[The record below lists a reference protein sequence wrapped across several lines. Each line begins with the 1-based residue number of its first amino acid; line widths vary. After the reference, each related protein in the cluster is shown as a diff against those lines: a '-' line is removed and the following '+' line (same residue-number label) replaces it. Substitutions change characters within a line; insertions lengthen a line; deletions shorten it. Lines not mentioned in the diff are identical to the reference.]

1 MTHVNFA
8 MTTLLNGIWQG
19 AFLAAAMWLLLKL
32 LPRLNPTTRF
42 TVLWV
47 TLLAVVA
54 LPLAPLTSRVFIP
67 SAQTNAPAIA
77 ATNKPT
83 TLAPAKIQE
92 PRYTS
97 QNTAASPE
105 SHRVSIPRS
114 KPEPVSEQASASV
127 PARNA
132 ASRPMMA
139 AVEYPLIRIRS
150 ARILGAL
157 EIMWAFLSS
166 GMLVRLGSGY
176 RELRRLK
183 ADATPVPSDWQ
194 LRLRSLSAI
203 HGVRRQTQ
211 LLVSSHIAAPMSLGF
226 LNPAILIPEA
236 LLDTLSDAELEHIVL
251 HELAHL
257 RRRDDW
263 TNLAQKLIEAI
274 LPIQPAVYWIGRR
287 MSIEREMACDDWV
300 VATTGT
306 AKPYAA
312 SLTKVAELAQW
323 EHTGVL
329 AVGATGNRSQLFSR
343 VHHMLDK
350 TRNAAP
356 KLALGSLGVAIATV
370 GTLIYVGA
378 RAPQMIVFA
387 QNTAYENSQQELIP
401 PTPPHSLQAPR
412 APIAP
417 PVPGTPSALPASR
430 TPIAALTPA
439 APMQSPTSPLAPP
452 APLAPSAPLA
462 AMAPLAPM
470 APAEQGGETHTE
482 MTTRN
487 GWTSLSV
494 KIDGAV
500 EFTDDDRDVKSLS
513 PGGHFR
519 MDEGT
524 WLSGRAYDV
533 KADSGGNLTKTYS
546 VGWSTKPLDAEGR
559 AWLER
564 LLPQMIRDSGIGAGP
579 RVTRILRQGGPQAVI
594 TEIGLIHSDGSKR
607 IYLEQLFSQATLNTE
622 QLKDAARLIRGIS
635 SDGDKA
641 QVLVTVDGKYF
652 TGELR
657 PYLFEAAKSISS
669 DGDKRRVLS
678 DILKK
683 DAGSADTL
691 VSVAR
696 AAKHISSDGDKA
708 EVLIEMA
715 DSYRASNGLD
725 MAYFEAVK
733 SISSDGD
740 HARVLSKLLAA
751 HGDDHDT
758 LASTLRSAEKIS
770 SDGDKARVLK
780 EAVSRYSEDE
790 LVRKAFFDAANSISS
805 DGDHQQVLVALVHR
819 QGLGAAT
826 LGAIA
831 KSAQRISSD
840 GDKARV
846 LVELAGTNVEPV
858 RDDFFAAAD
867 TISSDGDHSHVLMAL
882 LDRPGTSPAMA
893 IAAIQSAT
901 RISSDGDMSRVLL
914 DAADRYSKDP
924 VVDAALRKAV
934 ENLHSDGVYRSV
946 MSEITRHGGSS

>member
-19 AFLAAAMWLLLKL
+19 TFLAAAMWLLLKL

-54 LPLAPLTSRVFIP
+54 LPFGPLTSLVFIP
-67 SAQTNAPAIA
+67 GAQIA
-77 ATNKPT
+77 ATSKPT
-83 TLAPAKIQE
+83 TGTLAPVKVQD
-92 PRYTS
+92 
-97 QNTAASPE
+97 TAASPE
-105 SHRVSIPRS
+105 SNLLSIPKS
-114 KPEPVSEQASASV
+114 KPDPVSEQAAEPV
-127 PARNA
+127 PARNT
-132 ASRPMMA
+132 ASRSASAVMA
-139 AVEYPLIRIRS
+139 AVEHPLIRIRS
-150 ARILGAL
+150 GRILEAL
-157 EIMWAFLSS
+157 EIMWAFLSLV
-166 GMLVRLGSGY
+166 MLVRLGSGY
-176 RELRRLK
+176 RELRGLK
-183 ADATPVPSDWQ
+183 ADAEPVPAEWQ
-194 LRLRSLSAI
+194 LRLRSLSRI
-203 HGVRRQTQ
+203 NGVRRQTQ

-226 LNPAILIPEA
+226 LNPAILIPRA
-236 LLDTLSDAELEHIVL
+236 LLDTLSDSELEHVVL

-263 TNLAQKLIEAI
+263 TGLAHKLVEAI
-274 LPIQPAVYWIGRR
+274 LPIQPAVYWIGHR

-300 VATTGT
+300 IAATGT

-312 SLTKVAELAQW
+312 SLTKVAELTQW
-323 EHTGVL
+323 ERAGTL
-329 AVGATGNRSQLFSR
+329 AAGATGNRSQLFSR
-343 VHHMLDK
+343 IHHMLDR
-350 TRNAAP
+350 TQNAAP
-356 KLALGSLGVAIATV
+356 KLALGPLGAAIAAV

-387 QNTAYENSQQELIP
+387 QNTAYENSPLIP
-401 PTPPHSLQAPR
+401 PSPPHPLQAPR
-412 APIAP
+412 APIAT
-417 PVPGTPSALPASR
+417 PVPRAPLALRAPLTA
-430 TPIAALTPA
+430 IAALTPM
-439 APMQSPTSPLAPP
+439 APAQSPTSPPAPP

-462 AMAPLAPM
+462 PTAPVGA
-470 APAEQGGETHTE
+470 QQSGETHIE
-482 MTTRN
+482 ITTRN

-494 KIDGAV
+494 KVDGAI

-519 MDEGT
+519 AEEGT
-524 WLSGRAYDV
+524 WLSRRAYDV
-533 KADSGGNLTKTYS
+533 KADSTGNLTKTYW
-546 VGWSTKPLDAEGR
+546 VGWSAKPLDSEGR
-559 AWLER
+559 SWLEH
-564 LLPQMIRDSGIGAGP
+564 LLPQLIRDSAIGAGP

-607 IYLEQLFSQATLNTE
+607 IYLEQLFSQATLNTG
-622 QLKDAARLIRGIS
+622 QLQDAARLIRGIS

-657 PYLFEAAKSISS
+657 PYLFEAARSISS

-715 DSYRASNGLD
+715 DSYRASDGLD
-725 MAYFEAVK
+725 IAYFEAVK

-740 HARVLSKLLAA
+740 HARVLSKILAA
-751 HGDDHDT
+751 HGDNRDT
-758 LASTLRSAEKIS
+758 LGWALRSAEKIS

-780 EAVSRYSEDE
+780 EAVSQYSDDE

-819 QGLGAAT
+819 EGIDATT
-826 LGAIA
+826 LGGIA

-846 LVELAGTNVEPV
+846 LVELSGANVEPV

-882 LDRPGTSPAMA
+882 LDKPGTSSAMA

-934 ENLHSDGVYRSV
+934 ESLHSDGLYRSV
-946 MSEITRHGGSS
+946 MSEIARHGGSS